1 MIRSGRAPAV
11 VVALALLGAA
21 AYGAALDGDFHLDDG
36 TTVLQNWRIR
46 SPSRVLDIRALE
58 LLGPARPIAELSL
71 ALDDARGG
79 LAPQAYHLTSL
90 LLHLATALL
99 VLALA
104 RDALERSGHPRAGWP
119 AREADR
125 RRRGGAVGSG
135 ACRTSP
141 PTPSPTRR
149 WWPSTSSAS
158 AAPGS

>member
-11 VVALALLGAA
+11 VVALALLGAAA

-36 TTVLQNWRIR
+36 TTVLQHWRIR

-104 RDALERSGHPRAGWP
+104 RDAW
-119 AREADR
+119 
-125 RRRGGAVGSG
+125 SG
-135 ACRTSP
+135 AA
-141 PTPSPTRR
+141 TRGPAGLPVR
-149 WWPSTSSAS
+149 R
-158 AAPGS
+158 PGGVGAGR